1 MKYYF
6 SSWYEFSING
16 YVTNSR
22 IVRNYGDEKVRKDVL
37 KLNGKY
43 CLSYRD
49 GVEVVYSEQVEGTE
63 PSDTFLQLVELLQAD
78 NRLEG

>member
-6 SSWYEFSING
+6 SSWYEFSMNG

-22 IVRNYGDEKVRKDVL
+22 IVRNYENDKVRKDVL
-37 KLNGKY
+37 RINGKY
-43 CLSYRD
+43 CLSHWN